1 VDIRAD
7 EDETPYFLEIN
18 PLPGLSPVYG
28 DLPIMARRMG
38 WDYGWLVKTI
48 FHHALKR
55 NGLMER

>member
-1 VDIRAD
+1 VDIRVD

-28 DLPIMARRMG
+28 DLPIMAGRIG
-38 WDYGWLVKTI
+38 WEYGRLVKTI